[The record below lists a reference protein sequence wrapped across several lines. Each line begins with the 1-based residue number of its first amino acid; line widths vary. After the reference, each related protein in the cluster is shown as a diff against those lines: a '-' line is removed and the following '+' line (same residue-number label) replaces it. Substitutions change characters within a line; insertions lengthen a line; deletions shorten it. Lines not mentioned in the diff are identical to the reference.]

1 MRVSDDQ
8 VSNIAK
14 YASVHG
20 IEKAALNFS
29 IKGES
34 VTRYLREAKI
44 RGLLDGESVTFER
57 RPNVLLLDIETAPL
71 AAGVWGLW
79 KQNVYIDQVY
89 SEWFML
95 TWSAK
100 WLFDDEVFADKLTP
114 EEALAED
121 DKRIS
126 QSIWEFMDYADIII
140 AHNGDGFDLPRLNT
154 RFLLNGIVPP
164 SPYQSIDT
172 LKVAKKNFGFSS
184 NKLDFIARQLGVE
197 GKMDAGGFTTW
208 RDIVKFGDK
217 DALALMED
225 YNKKDVLVLEE
236 VYVKLRPWIKSH
248 PNLSLYYD
256 DMKERCPNCG
266 NEHLTWE
273 QGKYYVTPMN
283 KYSAV
288 RCDECGAVGR
298 SRSSALTTMQRSSLI
313 STIAR

>member
-44 RGLLDGESVTFER
+44 RGLVDGESITFER

-172 LKVAKKNFGFSS
+172 LKVAKKNFDFSS

-217 DALALMED
+217 DALALMEE
-225 YNKKDVLVLEE
+225 YNKKDVFVLEE

-248 PNLSLYYD
+248 ANMSLYFD
-256 DMKERCPNCG
+256 DVKERCPNCG
-266 NEHLTWE
+266 NEHLTWPE
-273 QGKYYVTPMN
+273 GKYYVTSMN
-283 KYSAV
+283 KYSVV

-298 SRSSALTTMQRSSLI
+298 SRTSALTTMQRAHLI
-313 STIAR
+313 STTAR